1 LLLLGSSMMTHL
13 SQFFVGFSLSLCG
26 ACSSIG
32 TDAATTEG
40 ATAGAAG
47 AVGSA
52 GTSSAAGSETGGS
65 EAGGS
70 GGNAAGGKTGS
81 AGTGATGG
89 TNAVAGQGG
98 TNAAAGSGAMGGSAG
113 SDSLGGAP
121 TWMFDYSI
129 WELQLPIGSGS
140 SPTSISPSQVVSFS
154 DAYFYKAAD
163 GAQTFMDPATGTTT
177 PGSQHCRTEMRE
189 STATGKEASWS
200 ASGTNT
206 LTVTGKVL
214 KVGGGGNGDVTVG
227 QVFNSTDSIPL
238 CELRYSTAHAGFD
251 LFYEEATGSA
261 SETDLK
267 TPIAL
272 NAPYTFLLSLS
283 SGVLTVTIG
292 GKQVY
297 MHAPTSGT
305 LAKKFYFKFGNY
317 DQNASAGPI
326 SSTPYTIVEAYGAK
340 VVHK

>member
-1 LLLLGSSMMTHL
+1 MQHSSL
-13 SQFFVGFSLSLCG
+13 FFPGFCLFWCS

-32 TDAATTEG
+32 TDATGPDVAG
-40 ATAGAAG
+40 AGAAG
-47 AVGSA
+47 AVSSA
-52 GTSSAAGSETGGS
+52 GNSSVAGSVASG
-65 EAGGS
+65 
-70 GGNAAGGKTGS
+70 GGNAAGGNTGS
-81 AGTGATGG
+81 GGANAAGGTSATG
-89 TNAVAGQGG
+89 GQGG
-98 TNAAAGSGAMGGSAG
+98 TNATAGTSAIGGSAG
-113 SDSLGGAP
+113 STGLGGAP
-121 TWMFDYSI
+121 AWAFDYSI
-129 WELQLPIGSGS
+129 WELQLPTGSGT
-140 SPTSISPSQVVSFS
+140 SPTAISPSQVVSFS

-163 GAQTFMDPATGTTT
+163 GGQTFMDPATGITTQ
-177 PGSQHCRTEMRE
+177 GSQHCRTEMRE
-189 STATGKEASWS
+189 STSGGKEASWS

-214 KVGGGGNGDVTVG
+214 RVGGGGNGVVTVG

-251 LFYEEATGSA
+251 LFYEEATGSP

-272 NAPYTFLLSLS
+272 NTTQYTFVLSLS
-283 SGVLTVTIG
+283 NGVLAVTVG

-297 MHAPTSGT
+297 MHQPSPGI

-317 DQNASAGPI
+317 DQNTSAGPI
-326 SSTPYTIVEAYGAK
+326 STTPYTIVEAYGAK

>member
-1 LLLLGSSMMTHL
+1 
-13 SQFFVGFSLSLCG
+13 
-26 ACSSIG
+26 
-32 TDAATTEG
+32 
-40 ATAGAAG
+40 
-47 AVGSA
+47 
-52 GTSSAAGSETGGS
+52 
-65 EAGGS
+65 
-70 GGNAAGGKTGS
+70 GGKTGS
-81 AGTGATGG
+81 GGANATGG
-89 TNAVAGQGG
+89 TSASGGTSATGGQGG
-98 TNAAAGSGAMGGSAG
+98 TIATAGTSATGGSAG
-113 SDSLGGAP
+113 NTGLGGAP
-121 TWMFDYSI
+121 AWAFDYSI

-140 SPTSISPSQVVSFS
+140 SPTAISPGQVVSFS

-163 GAQTFMDPATGTTT
+163 GGQTFMDPATGTTT
-177 PGSQHCRTEMRE
+177 SGSKHCRTEMRE
-189 STATGKEASWS
+189 STSGGKEASWS

-214 KVGGGGNGDVTVG
+214 SVGGGGNGLVTVG

-251 LFYEEATGSA
+251 LFYEEATGSP

-272 NAPYTFLLSLS
+272 NTTQYTFVLSLS
-283 SGVLTVTIG
+283 NGVLAVTVG

-297 MHAPTSGT
+297 MHQPSPGT

-317 DQNASAGPI
+317 DQNTSAGPT
-326 SSTPYTIVEAYGAK
+326 STTPYTIVEAYGAK